1 MEEKATEVGRKCRTM
16 GKMNING
23 IRWESLITEVTARE
37 ILVVLSLF
45 RTDCE
50 RFFRVTC

>member
-1 MEEKATEVGRKCRTM
+1 MEEKATEVGRKCRT
-16 GKMNING
+16 KMNING

-37 ILVVLSLF
+37 TLVVF

-50 RFFRVTC
+50 WFFRVTC